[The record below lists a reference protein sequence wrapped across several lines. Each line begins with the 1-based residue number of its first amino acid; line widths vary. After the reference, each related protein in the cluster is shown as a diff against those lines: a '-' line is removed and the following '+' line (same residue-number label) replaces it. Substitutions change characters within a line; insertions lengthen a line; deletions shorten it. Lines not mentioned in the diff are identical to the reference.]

1 MADAASPN
9 LGMQY
14 KYTAGSC
21 PRTIPAELAHAKFLE
36 SFGAEGNVLLIGV
49 EDDRLRTAEGLMQW
63 HALAEEIRA
72 LRVTF
77 DGQPTVIIDSV
88 FAITNAFEVA
98 KHPTDKSFV
107 LQPLAPDLLDAAGD
121 ATITDERAGEI
132 VDAVRG
138 LPFYDGLLYNPEND
152 ATLMMVVFNHD
163 MLNSAKRGRIVEDII
178 EASTDGRSARAF
190 KRVLA
195 GCPSSGFPCR
205 TRSRESWDIL
215 WALPSRSRPCC
226 CFCFSETSPSLACVS
241 RWWWWA
247 WCGVWAPCR

>member
-1 MADAASPN
+1 
-9 LGMQY
+9 MQY
-14 KYTAGSC
+14 RYGGIL
-21 PRTIPAELAHAKFLE
+21 PEDDPAEVAHAKFLE

-72 LRVTF
+72 LRVTV

-88 FAITNAFEVA
+88 FAITNAFQVV
-98 KHPTDKSFV
+98 KHPTNKSFV
-107 LQPLAPDLLDAAGD
+107 LQPLALDVLDAGGD
-121 ATITDERAGEI
+121 DTEITDVRAGEI

-178 EASTDGRSARAF
+178 EASDRWSQRTGIQTR
-190 KRVLA
+190 L
-195 GCPSSGFPCR
+195 SGLPFIR
-205 TRSRESWDIL
+205 ISLSNKVKGELGIL

-247 WCGVWAPCR
+247 WYGVWAP